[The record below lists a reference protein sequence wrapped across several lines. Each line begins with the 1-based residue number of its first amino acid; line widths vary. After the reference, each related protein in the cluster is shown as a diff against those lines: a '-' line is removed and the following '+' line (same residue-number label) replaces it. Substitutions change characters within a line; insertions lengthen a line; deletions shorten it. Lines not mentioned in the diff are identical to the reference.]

1 MGIAVTIEGL
11 WNQLWEAD
19 FSCRARNTTRVI
31 VSEKP
36 VRAGAV
42 EEVLDS
48 SIDGATACQ
57 RQC

>member
-1 MGIAVTIEGL
+1 MGIAVNIENL

-31 VSEKP
+31 VSEEP
-36 VRAGAV
+36 VRAEAV

-48 SIDGATACQ
+48 ILDGATDCQ
-57 RQC
+57 IQC